1 MKQQSVFPRVIA
13 VNLVAVG
20 CDCQVPECAMRQWS
34 STGCYAQRN
43 KTTLD
48 ITGAIIVAV
57 NLAFA
62 KSQPYG
68 NVPDQ
73 MTDIEAAQFGLVSLP
88 LNFRAVVV
96 IHRESQQVC
105 TELVHVFLIYKRR
118 HDI

>member
-1 MKQQSVFPRVIA
+1 MY
-13 VNLVAVG
+13 LVAVG
-20 CDCQVPECAMRQWS
+20 CDCQIPECAMRQWL
-34 STGCYAQRN
+34 STGSYTQRS
-43 KTTLD
+43 KTTLN

-68 NVPDQ
+68 NAPYQ

-96 IHRESQQVC
+96 IHRESQQIC
-105 TELVHVFLIYKRR
+105 AELVHVFLIYKRR
-118 HDI
+118 HDV